1 VALGGAIGIDAYG
14 NTHVSSPSAQY
25 GAQGTVA
32 PGANGPGANMQVHH
46 ALMLIVG
53 TAAVLLV
60 GIGIVFRRPIGE

>member
-1 VALGGAIGIDAYG
+1 MTIGVGIDAYG
-14 NTHVSSPSAQY
+14 NTMVSPQPTY
-25 GAQGTVA
+25 GQSSIVA
-32 PGANGPGANMQVHH
+32 PGASGPMGSMQVHH